1 MERVL
6 THTRTDTCGRQ
17 AEWIK
22 TRNADKLEARL
33 AITET
38 VKKQAYTLRH
48 EGYLS
53 VGYIEAQKQ
62 GVLRD
67 KYDNYRSSKTIVLYK
82 NGKAAASAR
91 VCLLDPASKIPGA
104 AEIPSNEMFGEEI
117 TELLQG
123 LGVGNRPG
131 RAVEIT
137 KLARHPDFM
146 KDNDLVFAMFRMTG
160 YLILHF
166 DADVVLTSV
175 RASHVPFYKRLGFQK
190 IAEPR
195 PYPKLNVE
203 TALMACFRSSFEGVQ
218 KTVPVMNAL
227 SSDDDIYPRFMG
239 GELVPVFPQ
248 AGNNAPLTGPL
259 PAPIPAPRHAQ
270 AAYA

>member
-1 MERVL
+1 MERL
-6 THTRTDTCGRQ
+6 ATRGHADAGNRK
-17 AEWIK
+17 ADWIK
-22 TRNADKLEARL
+22 ARNTDRLEACL
-33 AITET
+33 AMTET

-48 EGYLS
+48 DGYLS

-62 GVLRD
+62 GFLRD
-67 KYDNYRSSKTIVLYK
+67 QYDNYRSSKTIVLYK
-82 NGKAAASAR
+82 NGAAAASAR
-91 VCLLDPASKIPGA
+91 VCLLDPASKVPGA
-104 AEIPSNEMFGEEI
+104 AAVPAHEMFGNEI
-117 TELLQG
+117 NELLQG
-123 LGVGNRPG
+123 MGTADRPA

-175 RASHVPFYKRLGFQK
+175 RASHVPFYKRLGFRN

-195 PYPKLNVE
+195 PHPKLNVA
-203 TALMACFRSSFEGVQ
+203 TGLMACFRDSYDGVQ

-248 AGNNAPLTGPL
+248 AAPA
-259 PAPIPAPRHAQ
+259 AP
-270 AAYA
+270 AYA

>member
-1 MERVL
+1 MERVSP
-6 THTRTDTCGRQ
+6 HTRTDTCGRQ

-22 TRNADKLEARL
+22 TRHADKLEARL
-33 AITET
+33 ALTET

-48 EGYLS
+48 DGYLS

-62 GVLRD
+62 GLLQD

-104 AEIPSNEMFGEEI
+104 GAIPSNEMFDDEI

-123 LGVGNRPG
+123 LGAGNRPG

-195 PYPKLNVE
+195 PYPELNVE
-203 TALMACFRSSFEGVQ
+203 TALMACFRASYDGVQ
-218 KTVPVMNAL
+218 KNVPVMNAL
-227 SSDDDIYPRFMG
+227 SPEDDIYPRFMG

-248 AGNNAPLTGPL
+248 PQSGTPIPL
-259 PAPIPAPRHAQ
+259 PVPPSAHAHAP